1 MHAPRVWFGTSAR
14 PQCQLCGEAVSCGD
28 QLNTELGTISALCR
42 VDALI
47 VCPADHMIGYGS
59 VLLVVV
65 AAASAAVVGHRRAGN
80 VTTEMII
87 TAVIPISTS
96 TMAQYKQQQL
106 FTRERVAAAGSR
118 AHDGVH
124 QMHYY
129 GRRGSARRRTVRGS
143 VDRMAMR
150 GGPPLSDSCTARRR
164 HAAAP
169 TIHCPGVP
177 AGRRPFPV
185 CRNSS
190 PAAAHSD
197 LDLPVPAAM
206 AVEPRSSTPCRL
218 RAFTLPKLRAD
229 PPK

>member
-106 FTRERVAAAGSR
+106 FTRELQPGCGGVAAAGSR

-169 TIHCPGVP
+169 TIHSVPGS
-177 AGRRPFPV
+177 RRG
-185 CRNSS
+185 
-190 PAAAHSD
+190 AAFSR
-197 LDLPVPAAM
+197 V
-206 AVEPRSSTPCRL
+206 
-218 RAFTLPKLRAD
+218 
-229 PPK
+229 